1 MAILGFA
8 FKADTNDT
16 REAPAIRICQIFWKK
31 ALSWPFTIPRL
42 TAQQIARDL
51 QQEASPQD
59 SETDAL
65 SGTGSWAEG
74 RQR

>member
-16 REAPAIRICQIFWKK
+16 REAPAIRICRD
-31 ALSWPFTIPRL
+31 LL
-42 TAQQIARDL
+42 EEGAQLAIHDPKVETDQIARDL
-51 QQEASPQD
+51 NRSRPPGGCR
-59 SETDAL
+59 L
-65 SGTGSWAEG
+65 SGTGSWAGG